1 MSIRVANA
9 VTFGVAF
16 ALVLATTGVSVRAE
30 TEDDERWADLREMVF
45 DDREILDGAGVVEL
59 EAPMRAYDA
68 AIVPVTI
75 KALIPQTAERHIK
88 TITLLVDKNPA
99 PIAGVFHL
107 VPENGIATISTRI
120 RVNEYTNVRAVVET
134 SDGKLYQAVR
144 FVKAAGGCSA
154 PATKDQDAAL
164 ARLGQMKLRYEEQAS
179 PNTPNRVQIMISHP
193 NNSGLQMNQLTRHY
207 IPAHY
212 IEKIRVSYGGQ
223 NLLTVEGDISLSE
236 NPSIHF
242 YFVPDEPGEISVEA
256 VDTEGNIFT
265 GAWPVTPKSGS

>member
-1 MSIRVANA
+1 MNIRAAYVVALALFLSVTGGA
-9 VTFGVAF
+9 VSAG
-16 ALVLATTGVSVRAE
+16 AE
-30 TEDDERWADLREMVF
+30 SEDDARWTELRQMVF
-45 DDREILDGAGVVEL
+45 DDREILDGSGVVEL

-88 TITLLVDKNPA
+88 TITLIIDKNPV
-99 PIAGVFHL
+99 PVAGVFHM

-134 SDGKLYQAVR
+134 SDGALYQAVR

-154 PATKDQDAAL
+154 PATKDQEAAL
-164 ARLGQMKLRYEEQAS
+164 ARLGLMKLRVDEQMTTNVPTQA
-179 PNTPNRVQIMISHP
+179 QILISHP

-212 IEKIRVSYGGQ
+212 VEKIKVAYGG
-223 NLLTVEGDISLSE
+223 LTLMTVEGDISLSE

-242 YFVPDEPGEISVEA
+242 YFVPGGPGEITAEA

-265 GAWPVTPKSGS
+265 GSWPVTPKAGS